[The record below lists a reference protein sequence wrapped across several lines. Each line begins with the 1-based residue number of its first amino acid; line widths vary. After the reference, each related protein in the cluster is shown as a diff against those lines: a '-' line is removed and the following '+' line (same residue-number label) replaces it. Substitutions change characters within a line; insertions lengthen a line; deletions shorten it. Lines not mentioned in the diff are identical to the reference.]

1 MCVAKS
7 AMDSMAF
14 FTNKKLLLGLFFL
27 TLAVSVPLTLSLLQQ
42 RQETRSRATGSTAL
56 SLTPA
61 SSTNN
66 PLQKNIGD
74 TIALDMM
81 VNPGNNLVT
90 FVRFQVK
97 YDPTKLE
104 LLTTD
109 PFTLNT
115 TAFPTK
121 IEGPVLAP
129 GIVAESVSVGSD
141 PTKAIQTV
149 TKVGTLNFKAI
160 GSTGSSPTVVSFSN
174 LTQALSSGSTDQA
187 AENVLAST
195 TPAIIAVGGSTPTGS
210 ASGTIISFN
219 LLLHGIGS
227 AGDNAN
233 PTGNSLSNKTPL
245 HADRNIDVLVYDNT
259 NQLVSSK
266 SGTISYASASGTF
279 TGKVDLGASF
289 PTGNYNVKIKT
300 NRYLRKLIPGIVNI
314 VNLKDN
320 PIPQTF
326 LVAGDTNDDNILN
339 VLDYNALLDCGYGA
353 LDPLPMGD
361 AGSIFKTQVCQ
372 VHTPVA
378 NIDVDDNGIV
388 NSPDYNIFLRE
399 LSVQS
404 GD

>member
-1 MCVAKS
+1 MS
-7 AMDSMAF
+7 ALK
-14 FTNKKLLLGLFFL
+14 NKKLLLGLFFL
-27 TLAVSVPLTLSLLQQ
+27 TLAVSIPLTVSLLQQ
-42 RQETRSRATGSTAL
+42 TQDPRGRASGSTVL

-66 PLQKNIGD
+66 PIQKQIGD
-74 TIALDMM
+74 TVALDLM
-81 VNPGNNLVT
+81 VNPGSNNLVT
-90 FVRFQVK
+90 FVRFQIK

-104 LLTTD
+104 PVASD

-121 IEGPVLAP
+121 IEGPVL
-129 GIVAESVSVGSD
+129 GSGMVAESVSVGSD
-141 PTKAIQTV
+141 PTKAIQTL
-149 TKVGTLNFKAI
+149 TKVGTVNFKAI
-160 GSTGSSPTVVSFSN
+160 GATGGTPTSVTFTN
-174 LTQALSSGSTDQA
+174 LTQALSSGSNDQA

-195 TPAIIAVGGSTPTGS
+195 MPAFISIGGEASS
-210 ASGTIISFN
+210 SSGTMISFD
-219 LLLHGIGS
+219 LLFHGIGS

-233 PTGNSLSNKTPL
+233 PTGNSLSNKNPL
-245 HADRNIDVLVYDNT
+245 HPQRNLDVLVYDSN
-259 NQLVSSK
+259 NQLVASK
-266 SGTISYASASGTF
+266 SGTVAYASASGTF
-279 TGKVDLGASF
+279 VGKVDLGASF
-289 PTGNYNVKIKT
+289 PTGNYNVKIKS
-300 NRYLRKLIPGIVNI
+300 NRYLRKLVPGIVNI

-353 LDPLPMGD
+353 LEPVPMENPS
-361 AGSIFKTQVCQ
+361 SIFKTQECQ
-372 VHTPVA
+372 VHTPVL